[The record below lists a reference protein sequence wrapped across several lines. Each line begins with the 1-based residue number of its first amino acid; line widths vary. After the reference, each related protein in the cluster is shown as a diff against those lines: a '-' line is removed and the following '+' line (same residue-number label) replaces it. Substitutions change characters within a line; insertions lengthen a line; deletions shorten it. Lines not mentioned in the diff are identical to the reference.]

1 MKTILT
7 SGFLAL
13 IAAGVF
19 PASTRADQWTGPE
32 EVARAARDFAEE
44 AGRLQAAIH
53 DVSEESPLAAEVQH
67 LSKAALRFHDAV
79 AKGAAY
85 DDALREY
92 RKIER
97 DYAHFEGGLK
107 EAHDVHH
114 DERVVAEVKKTKAAF
129 DRLKARMSS
138 RRGAGDD
145 PATPRP

>member
-44 AGRLQAAIH
+44 AGRLQAA
-53 DVSEESPLAAEVQH
+53 
-67 LSKAALRFHDAV
+67 LRFHDAV

-85 DDALREY
+85 ADALREY

-114 DERVVAEVKKTKAAF
+114 DEQVVAEVKKTKAAF
-129 DRLKARMSS
+129 DRLKARMS
-138 RRGAGDD
+138 
-145 PATPRP
+145 